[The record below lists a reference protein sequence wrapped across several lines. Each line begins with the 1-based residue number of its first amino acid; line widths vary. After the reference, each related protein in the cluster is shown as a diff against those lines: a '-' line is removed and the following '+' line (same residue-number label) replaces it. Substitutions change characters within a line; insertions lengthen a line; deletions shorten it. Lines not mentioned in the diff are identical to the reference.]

1 MYFVLRKLKQYSQD
15 KVSNQNY
22 KIQLTSHE
30 LSQAEDYWIRY
41 VQAQSFARELQY
53 FEKQGS
59 APAPVY
65 INQFGLFLDDKL
77 ILRCRGRLNNSVL
90 VLAGRNTILLPSK
103 HTYVCRLIHYRIPL

>member
-1 MYFVLRKLKQYSQD
+1 MVFDINQYSSLNHLLRVTAYVFCFIRKLKWYSQD
-15 KVSNQNY
+15 KVSDQNY
-22 KIQLTSHE
+22 TIQLISHE

-77 ILRCRGRLNNSVL
+77 ILRCHG
-90 VLAGRNTILLPSK
+90 
-103 HTYVCRLIHYRIPL
+103 